1 MWTNCVARELCL
13 SSAIIESL
21 TLANVSWY
29 GQKETETNSV
39 MLNNVH
45 FVFFNTKEF
54 HTMAA
59 FIKIQKRNIPMYVR
73 LYHWCFKCL
82 SSFIRYIVWNTHT
95 IYVGFL
101 SPLNLVWFANI
112 ILNAWTSSLWN
123 PVIGVWLLNRVVCF
137 LVWNILAG
145 SWSFLT
151 FTHVVSL
158 RYCLFHFHLRL
169 HIYMLKRMRVIKK
182 TSD

>member
-1 MWTNCVARELCL
+1 VL
-13 SSAIIESL
+13 IESL

-73 LYHWCFKCL
+73 LYHFHSKKQTTRL
-82 SSFIRYIVWNTHT
+82 SSHT
-95 IYVGFL
+95 PITGFH
-101 SPLNLVWFANI
+101 NEEVQAF
-112 ILNAWTSSLWN
+112 
-123 PVIGVWLLNRVVCF
+123 
-137 LVWNILAG
+137 NILLANHTKFKG
-145 SWSFLT
+145 ERNPT
-151 FTHVVSL
+151 
-158 RYCLFHFHLRL
+158 
-169 HIYMLKRMRVIKK
+169 
-182 TSD
+182 